1 MMLKV
6 ENLSKQ
12 FNGHLILDQ
21 ISFEVKEGEFV
32 AIMGSSGSGKSTLL
46 YAVSGMDQIETGK
59 VTLDGYSLDT
69 LTQDQLAE
77 IRLSKMGFVFQ
88 KPYLFNNLTVLDNVI
103 YPALNLKQLNRQK
116 IEARGLALLQ
126 DLQVAELADRDP
138 KALSGGQY
146 QRIAIA
152 RALMNEPSILF
163 ADEPTGA
170 LNSKMS
176 QEVMAIFKE
185 INQTGTTVIMV
196 THDMIAAAHA
206 KRVLF
211 LKDGQIMRDLA
222 MTSNQTQNLKAIGTV
237 MESLEI

>member
-1 MMLKV
+1 MLKV

-21 ISFEVKEGEFV
+21 ISFEVKEGEFL

-59 VTLDGYSLDT
+59 VTLDGYALDT

-77 IRLSKMGFVFQ
+77 LRLSKMGFVFQ

-103 YPALNLKQLNRQK
+103 YPALNLKQINRQK

-176 QEVMAIFKE
+176 QEVMTIFKE
-185 INQTGTTVIMV
+185 INQAGTTVIMV
-196 THDMIAAAHA
+196 THDMNAAAHA

-222 MTSNQTQNLKAIGTV
+222 MTSDQTQNLKAIGTL
-237 MESLEI
+237 MENLEI

>member
-1 MMLKV
+1 MLKV

-21 ISFEVKEGEFV
+21 ISFEVKEGEFL

-77 IRLSKMGFVFQ
+77 LRLAKMGFVFQ

-103 YPALNLKQLNRQK
+103 YPALNLKQMNRQK
-116 IEARGLALLQ
+116 IEARGLALLR

-176 QEVMAIFKE
+176 QEVMTIFKE
-185 INQTGTTVIMV
+185 INQAGTTVIMV
-196 THDMIAAAHA
+196 THDMNAAAHA

-222 MTSNQTQNLKAIGTV
+222 MTSDQTQNLKAIATV

>member
-1 MMLKV
+1 MLKV

-12 FNGHLILDQ
+12 FNGHLILDK
-21 ISFEVKEGEFV
+21 ISFEVKEGEFL

-59 VTLDGYSLDT
+59 VTLDGHSLDT

-77 IRLSKMGFVFQ
+77 IRLAKMGFVFQ

-103 YPALNLKQLNRQK
+103 YPALNLKQMNRQK
-116 IEARGLALLQ
+116 IEERGLALLQ

-152 RALMNEPSILF
+152 RALMNDPTILF

-176 QEVMAIFKE
+176 QEVMTIFKE

-196 THDMIAAAHA
+196 THDMNAAAHA

-222 MTSNQTQNLKAIGTV
+222 MPSDQMQNLKVIGTV

>member
-21 ISFEVKEGEFV
+21 INFEVKEGEFV

-59 VTLDGYSLDT
+59 VTLDGHSLDT

-103 YPALNLKQLNRQK
+103 YPALNLKQMNRQK
-116 IEARGLALLQ
+116 IEERGLALLQ

-152 RALMNEPSILF
+152 RALMNDPTILF

-176 QEVMAIFKE
+176 QEVMTIFKK
-185 INQTGTTVIMV
+185 INQTGTSVIMV
-196 THDMIAAAHA
+196 THDMNAAAHA

-222 MTSNQTQNLKAIGTV
+222 MTSDQTQNLKAIGTV

>member
-1 MMLKV
+1 MLKV

-59 VTLDGYSLDT
+59 VTLDGHSLDT
-69 LTQDQLAE
+69 LTQDQLAKL
-77 IRLSKMGFVFQ
+77 RLSKMGFVFQ

-103 YPALNLKQLNRQK
+103 YPALNLKQMNRQK
-116 IEARGLALLQ
+116 IEERGLALLQ

-152 RALMNEPSILF
+152 RALMNDPTILF

-176 QEVMAIFKE
+176 QEVMTIFKE

-196 THDMIAAAHA
+196 THDMNAAAHA

-222 MTSNQTQNLKAIGTV
+222 MTSDQTQNLKVIGTV

>member
-1 MMLKV
+1 MLKV

-21 ISFEVKEGEFV
+21 ISFEVKEGEFL
-32 AIMGSSGSGKSTLL
+32 ATMGSSGSGKSTLL

-59 VTLDGYSLDT
+59 VTLDGHSLDT
-69 LTQDQLAE
+69 LTQDQLAKL
-77 IRLSKMGFVFQ
+77 RLSKMGFVFQ

-103 YPALNLKQLNRQK
+103 YPALNLKQMNRQK
-116 IEARGLALLQ
+116 IEERGLALLQ

-152 RALMNEPSILF
+152 RALMNDPTILF

-196 THDMIAAAHA
+196 THDMNAAAHA

-211 LKDGQIMRDLA
+211 LKDGQIMRDLT

>member
-21 ISFEVKEGEFV
+21 ISFEVKEGEFL

-77 IRLSKMGFVFQ
+77 LRLAKMGFVFQ

-103 YPALNLKQLNRQK
+103 YPALNLKQMNRQK
-116 IEARGLALLQ
+116 IEARGLALLR

-176 QEVMAIFKE
+176 QEVMTIFKE
-185 INQTGTTVIMV
+185 INQAGTTVIMV
-196 THDMIAAAHA
+196 THDMNAAAHA

-222 MTSNQTQNLKAIGTV
+222 MTSDQTQNLKAIATV

>member
-59 VTLDGYSLDT
+59 VTLDGHSLDT
-69 LTQDQLAE
+69 LTQDQLAKL
-77 IRLSKMGFVFQ
+77 RLSKMGFVFQ

-103 YPALNLKQLNRQK
+103 YPALNLKQMNRQK
-116 IEARGLALLQ
+116 IEERGLALLQ

-152 RALMNEPSILF
+152 RALMNDPTILF

-176 QEVMAIFKE
+176 QEVMTIFKE

-196 THDMIAAAHA
+196 THDMNAAAHA

-222 MTSNQTQNLKAIGTV
+222 MTSDQTQNLKAIGTV

>member
-1 MMLKV
+1 MLKV

-59 VTLDGYSLDT
+59 VTLDGHSLDT
-69 LTQDQLAE
+69 LTQDQLAKL
-77 IRLSKMGFVFQ
+77 RLSKMGFVFQ

-103 YPALNLKQLNRQK
+103 YPALNLKQMNRQK
-116 IEARGLALLQ
+116 NEERGLALLQ

-152 RALMNEPSILF
+152 RALMNDPTILF

-176 QEVMAIFKE
+176 QEVMTIFKE
-185 INQTGTTVIMV
+185 INQAGTTVIMV
-196 THDMIAAAHA
+196 THDMNAAAHA

-222 MTSNQTQNLKAIGTV
+222 MTSDQTQNLKAIGTV

>member
-1 MMLKV
+1 MLKV

-21 ISFEVKEGEFV
+21 INFEVKEGEFV
-32 AIMGSSGSGKSTLL
+32 VIMGSSGSGKSTLL

-59 VTLDGYSLDT
+59 VTLDGHSLDT

-103 YPALNLKQLNRQK
+103 YPALNLKQMNRQK
-116 IEARGLALLQ
+116 IEERGLALLQ

-152 RALMNEPSILF
+152 RALMNDPTILF

-176 QEVMAIFKE
+176 QEVMTIFKK
-185 INQTGTTVIMV
+185 INQTGTSVIMV
-196 THDMIAAAHA
+196 THDMNAAAHA

-222 MTSNQTQNLKAIGTV
+222 MTSDQTQNLKAIGTV

>member
-1 MMLKV
+1 MLKV

-21 ISFEVKEGEFV
+21 ISFEVKEGEFL
-32 AIMGSSGSGKSTLL
+32 ATMGSSGSGKSTLL

-59 VTLDGYSLDT
+59 VTLDGHSLDT

-103 YPALNLKQLNRQK
+103 YPALNLKQMNRQK
-116 IEARGLALLQ
+116 IEERGLALLQ

-152 RALMNEPSILF
+152 RALMNDPTILF

-185 INQTGTTVIMV
+185 INQAGTTVIMV
-196 THDMIAAAHA
+196 THDMNAAAHT

-211 LKDGQIMRDLA
+211 LKDGQIMRDLT

>member
-1 MMLKV
+1 MLKV

-12 FNGHLILDQ
+12 FNGYLILDQ

-59 VTLDGYSLDT
+59 VTLDGHSLDT

-103 YPALNLKQLNRQK
+103 YPALNLKQMNRQK
-116 IEARGLALLQ
+116 IEERGLALLQ
-126 DLQVAELADRDP
+126 DLQVAELANRDP

-185 INQTGTTVIMV
+185 INQAGTTVIMV
-196 THDMIAAAHA
+196 THDMNAAAHA
-206 KRVLF
+206 KRILF
-211 LKDGQIMRDLA
+211 LKDGQIIRDLT
-222 MTSNQTQNLKAIGTV
+222 MTSDQTQNLKAIGTV

>member
-1 MMLKV
+1 MLKV

-21 ISFEVKEGEFV
+21 INFEVKEGEFV

-46 YAVSGMDQIETGK
+46 YAVSGMDKIETGK
-59 VTLDGYSLDT
+59 VTLDGHSLDT

-103 YPALNLKQLNRQK
+103 YPALNLKQMNRQK
-116 IEARGLALLQ
+116 IEERGLALLQ

-146 QRIAIA
+146 QRITIA
-152 RALMNEPSILF
+152 RALMNDPTILF

-176 QEVMAIFKE
+176 QEVMTIFKK
-185 INQTGTTVIMV
+185 INQTGTSVIMV
-196 THDMIAAAHA
+196 THDMNAAAHA

-222 MTSNQTQNLKAIGTV
+222 MTSDQTQNLKAIGTV

>member
-1 MMLKV
+1 MLKV

-21 ISFEVKEGEFV
+21 ISFEVKEGEFL

-59 VTLDGYSLDT
+59 VTLDGYALDT

-77 IRLSKMGFVFQ
+77 LRLSKMGFVFQ

-103 YPALNLKQLNRQK
+103 YPALNLKQKNRQK

-176 QEVMAIFKE
+176 QEVMTIFKE
-185 INQTGTTVIMV
+185 INQAGTTVIMV
-196 THDMIAAAHA
+196 THDMNAAAHA

-222 MTSNQTQNLKAIGTV
+222 MTSDQTQNLKAIGTL
-237 MESLEI
+237 MENLEI

>member
-21 ISFEVKEGEFV
+21 ISFEVKEGEFL

-59 VTLDGYSLDT
+59 VTLDGHSLDT

-103 YPALNLKQLNRQK
+103 YPALNIKQMNRQK

-196 THDMIAAAHA
+196 THDMNAAAHA

-222 MTSNQTQNLKAIGTV
+222 MTSDQTQNLKAIGTV

>member
-1 MMLKV
+1 MLKV

-21 ISFEVKEGEFV
+21 ISFEVKEGEFL

-59 VTLDGYSLDT
+59 VTLDGHSLDT

-103 YPALNLKQLNRQK
+103 YPALNIKQMNRQK

-196 THDMIAAAHA
+196 THDMNAAAHA

-222 MTSNQTQNLKAIGTV
+222 MTSDQTQNLKAIGTV

>member
-1 MMLKV
+1 MLKV

-21 ISFEVKEGEFV
+21 INFEVKEGEFV

-59 VTLDGYSLDT
+59 VTLDGHSLDT

-103 YPALNLKQLNRQK
+103 YPALNLKQMNRQK
-116 IEARGLALLQ
+116 IEERGLALLQ

-152 RALMNEPSILF
+152 RALMNDPTILF

-176 QEVMAIFKE
+176 QEVMTIFKK
-185 INQTGTTVIMV
+185 INQTGTSVIMV
-196 THDMIAAAHA
+196 THDMNAAAHA

-222 MTSNQTQNLKAIGTV
+222 MTSDQTQNLKAIGTV